1 MFTTRRVK
9 TPIKRTSTSSLKNIS
24 RESGNNFPW
33 GNVIYFKQEKY
44 QIAICSQ
51 LTTLQVSSGFILT
64 FETDPQKYARAVW
77 KHRLLSGKVKKC
89 WFYMKEFWRE
99 FVNLLHTFV
108 EAIILHAFPK
118 VYFLWENVIFKVSV
132 IFSGYLD
139 HQGSLVV
146 IIFCKHDGWDSPNF
160 NTTELAKLLLY
171 YNTLPR

>member
-1 MFTTRRVK
+1 MHVLFENIVFGVE
-9 TPIKRTSTSSLKNIS
+9 KR
-24 RESGNNFPW
+24 
-33 GNVIYFKQEKY
+33 
-44 QIAICSQ
+44 
-51 LTTLQVSSGFILT
+51 
-64 FETDPQKYARAVW
+64 
-77 KHRLLSGKVKKC
+77 KKC

-99 FVNLLHTFV
+99 FVNLLHTFVEAIILHAFPKVYIFCEKMLFSKFLLFFRVSWPLRKFSCDHILQTWHTFV